1 MRRSSGRSR
10 RQGSYVKA
18 CCAAPSTG
26 RAAGTT
32 SSSIPGSGPEAPPDQ
47 SPPPYDLGG
56 LSYFERLRALSRER
70 HSLLCVGLDPDP
82 DRIAGGAAGALRHCQ
97 EVVRQTEEHVCC
109 YKPNSAFWEQY
120 GPDGWSALLELRGY
134 IDRADV
140 PVLFDAK
147 RADLGN
153 TMRAYARAVFETMDM
168 DACTIHAY
176 HGSDSIA
183 EFARYADRGVYVVCR
198 TSNPGAADLQHL
210 EAGGRP
216 LYLRV
221 AELAGR
227 HNAEGNMALVV
238 GATAPE
244 QIREVRAASRLPF
257 LIPGI
262 GAQGGDL
269 EASVRA
275 AWNGD
280 EASCLIASSRSGRYA
295 ADSGAGARS
304 LK

>member
-1 MRRSSGRSR
+1 MTTYFARLR
-10 RQGSYVKA
+10 
-18 CCAAPSTG
+18 
-26 RAAGTT
+26 RAA
-32 SSSIPGSGPEAPPDQ
+32 EA
-47 SPPPYDLGG
+47 
-56 LSYFERLRALSRER
+56 R
-70 HSLLCVGLDPDP
+70 HSQLCVGLDPDP
-82 DRIAGGAAGALRHCQ
+82 ERIPGGAAGALRHCMA
-97 EVVRQTEEHVCC
+97 VVDATAEHACC

-120 GPDGWSALLELRGY
+120 GPDGWAALLELRGY
-134 IDRADV
+134 IGSDT
-140 PVLFDAK
+140 PVLLDAK
-147 RADLGN
+147 RADMDN
-153 TMRAYARAVFETMDM
+153 TMRAYARAVFETLDM

-183 EFARYADRGVYVVCR
+183 QFTRYADRGVYVVCR

-210 EAGGRP
+210 DAGGKP

-221 AELAGR
+221 AELAER
-227 HNAEGNMALVV
+227 HNQMGNVALVV

-244 QIREVRAASRLPF
+244 QIRDVRAASPLPF

-280 EASCLIASSRSGRYA
+280 AASCLIASSRSVLYA
-295 ADSGAGARS
+295 EDPGAAARE
-304 LK
+304 LKEAINSVLAAV